1 MPHISPKN
9 ALISTCLTLAISLG
23 LAATAQA
30 ADLIPP
36 VVSTVSP
43 LTATAGQATTLSITA
58 SDENAGIRNC
68 YLIVGVTALSSDM
81 TRISGDVMS
90 GTYTQAYTFPFAG
103 SYTLAARCV
112 DQSDNVGTG
121 SNVTL
126 TVSEAAPAADTTAPV
141 LGVIT
146 PTTATAGVGTTFSVN
161 YTDDGGVD
169 GCGFNPGNG
178 MVVTALQSG
187 SHWAGTASYAYT
199 FTSPGTYSV
208 AFACS
213 DIAGNS
219 SNAYRT
225 VTVSGG
231 GPDVTAPVVGPVIG
245 PVTVNV
251 GVPTVFASDYT
262 DNIGVNSCFLTVNGS
277 SVGFATLG
285 SSPTAGAAS
294 RSHTFSAAGS
304 YVLRISCRDAALNN
318 GDSANRTITVTVAA
332 PAGDMSAPI
341 FTSAITP
348 LAATMNTPVT
358 LSIGYSDN
366 VGVTECYLYVDGSLA
381 GGSTSGGMTGTTS
394 RSHTF
399 TTSGAHT
406 ARFQCR
412 DAAGNQ
418 GVSTTYTVT
427 VAAASS
433 GGSGGSGGSSGG
445 SGGTTPTPIPTPAPG
460 SVPMGTL
467 IKAICPTTGIVN
479 ADHPCRAVY
488 YYGQDGRRHAFPN
501 ERVFF
506 TWFNDFSGV
515 REVSGTTMASIT
527 LGRNVTY
534 RPGSKMIKFR
544 TVNRV
549 YAIARGGTL
558 RWVTT
563 EEVARQLYGAAWAT
577 KIDDIGDTFYSNY
590 TTGADITASTQF
602 NSSYEAGLATTIDQ
616 NW

>member
-1 MPHISPKN
+1 MPHIFSRN
-9 ALISTCLTLAISLG
+9 TFISTILALTVTLG
-23 LAATAQA
+23 LAATVRA
-30 ADLIPP
+30 ADSVPP
-36 VVSTVSP
+36 VVSAVSP

-58 SDENAGIRNC
+58 SDNDSGITNC
-68 YLIVGVTALSSDM
+68 YLIIGLTSLTSDM
-81 TRISGDVMS
+81 TRVSGDDMS
-90 GTYTQAYTFPFAG
+90 SAYSQSYTFPFEG
-103 SYTLAARCV
+103 SYTVAARCV
-112 DQSDNVGTG
+112 DHSGNIGTGSNATVVVSAEDTRPPYVGTVSPTTAMAGVATTFSASYSDDVGITQCYFDPGTGTRVPATRTGSATLGTVSYTHTFSSPGSYTTLFTCADAARGEGSAFGYITVSGSGPDLVPPRIESIGYSTPLVVGSPVSFGVRYSDNVG
-121 SNVTL
+121 VT
-126 TVSEAAPAADTTAPV
+126 
-141 LGVIT
+141 
-146 PTTATAGVGTTFSVN
+146 
-161 YTDDGGVD
+161 
-169 GCGFNPGNG
+169 
-178 MVVTALQSG
+178 
-187 SHWAGTASYAYT
+187 
-199 FTSPGTYSV
+199 
-208 AFACS
+208 
-213 DIAGNS
+213 
-219 SNAYRT
+219 
-225 VTVSGG
+225 
-231 GPDVTAPVVGPVIG
+231 
-245 PVTVNV
+245 
-251 GVPTVFASDYT
+251 
-262 DNIGVNSCFLTVNGS
+262 SCFLNVNGS
-277 SVGFATLG
+277 SVGFATLTG
-285 SSPTAGAAS
+285 SPAEGNAGRA
-294 RSHTFSAAGS
+294 HTFSAAGS
-304 YVLRISCRDAALNN
+304 YIVNITCRDAALNN
-318 GDSANRTITVTVAA
+318 AESDRVTVVIAAAA
-332 PAGDMSAPI
+332 PAGDVLAPT
-341 FTSAITP
+341 FTGAIAP
-348 LAATMNTPVT
+348 LTATVNTPVT
-358 LSIGYSDN
+358 LSLEYADS
-366 VGVTECYLYVDGSLA
+366 VGVTECYLYIDGSLA

-563 EEVARQLYGAAWAT
+563 EEVARQLYGASWASQ
-577 KIDDIGDTFYSNY
+577 IDDVGDTFYSNY
-590 TTGADITASTQF
+590 TSGADITASTQF
-602 NSSYEAGLATTIDQ
+602 NRTSETASATTIDQ